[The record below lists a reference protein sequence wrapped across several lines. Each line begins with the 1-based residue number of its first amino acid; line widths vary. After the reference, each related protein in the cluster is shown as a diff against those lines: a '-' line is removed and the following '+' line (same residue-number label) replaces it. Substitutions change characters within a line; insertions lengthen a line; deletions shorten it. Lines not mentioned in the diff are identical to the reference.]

1 MHCHVIRP
9 RLAVSRRA
17 AVSLVA
23 AGCIA
28 AAGLSGCSSSAD
40 HDEHASRT
48 IGDSEVDGHGTRA
61 AAGHQVNALNAADL
75 RTQPEQFLGQHSIL
89 TVRLTR
95 ARLRGDGDLAQ
106 SADAALSKNSSDM
119 GALIGSAYGAEAAAE
134 FQDMWFR
141 HVTFL
146 FDYARGVSDEDVEV
160 QADARNRLDAYTGEL
175 SQASSERYQKALFPS
190 ELVYYPTLQ
199 PQIDCDMRRAVRP
212 IHRTLP

>member
-1 MHCHVIRP
+1 MHCHVGRR
-9 RLAVSRRA
+9 RLAVSRR
-17 AVSLVA
+17 VSLGS

-40 HDEHASRT
+40 HDEYASRT
-48 IGDSEVDGHGTRA
+48 IGDSEVDGHGTQG

-75 RTQPEQFLGQHSIL
+75 RTQLEQFLGQHSIL

-95 ARLRGDGDLAQ
+95 ARLRGDGDLEQ
-106 SADAALSKNSSDM
+106 SADASLSKNSRDM
-119 GALIGSAYGAEAAAE
+119 GALIGSADGAEAAAE

-141 HVTFL
+141 HVTLL

-160 QADARNRLDAYTGEL
+160 QADVRNRLDAYTGEL
-175 SQASSERYQKALFPS
+175 SQASSERYQQALFPS

-199 PQIDCDMRRAVRP
+199 PP
-212 IHRTLP
+212 IRL